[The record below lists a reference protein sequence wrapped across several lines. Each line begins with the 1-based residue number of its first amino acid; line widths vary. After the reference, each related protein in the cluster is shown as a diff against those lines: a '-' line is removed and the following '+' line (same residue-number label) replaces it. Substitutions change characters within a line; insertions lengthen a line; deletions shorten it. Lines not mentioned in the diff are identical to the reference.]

1 MKQLSSQERAGV
13 ALKSRSFFRLF
24 FQAILPLLFIAAAV
38 FGFVGLRESKPPI
51 VTRPAVERIWPI
63 NIARVVY
70 ATHRP
75 ILTRYGEVV
84 AGRKVNLR
92 ALVAGKVASVG
103 QGLREGG
110 RVSQGQLLLAID
122 PFEYELARGE
132 AKATLDE
139 NRAKL
144 AEIEARLVLED
155 SALDRS
161 REQLDI
167 ALKDL
172 VRTKTLVDRRT
183 VSAKALEDRDMAVSQ
198 RRQAIE
204 LRQNNWAIQSA
215 RLDQQKAIIS
225 RLELVLSRADRNLAD
240 TRLTAPFDAYISNV
254 TAQMGRYL
262 TRNDTVAELN
272 DVAGLEVRFSIADA
286 EFARISQSDNPVLN
300 SPVTVRWQG
309 GGVVIERSG
318 KIERVGAVISADTGG
333 VEVFARLND
342 AGADAVF
349 RPGAFVEIS
358 LPDREYSN
366 SVRLPETALYGGN
379 TVYVVT
385 DGRLSVRDVTVVGG
399 NGSDLF
405 VTGDFKVG
413 DAVMTTRLSQA
424 GDGVKVEVR

>member
-1 MKQLSSQERAGV
+1 MKQLSSQERTGV
-13 ALKSRSFFRLF
+13 ALKSRSFIRLF
-24 FQAILPLLFIAAAV
+24 FQAILPLVFIAAAV

-51 VTRPAVERIWPI
+51 TTRPAVERIWPI
-63 NIARVVY
+63 NVAQVVY
-70 ATHRP
+70 DTHRP

-92 ALVAGKVASVG
+92 ALVAGKVTSVG
-103 QGLREGG
+103 EGLREGG
-110 RVSQGQLLLAID
+110 RVFQGQTLLAID
-122 PFEYELARGE
+122 PFEYELARSE

-144 AEIEARLVLED
+144 AEIQARLVLEN

-172 VRTKTLVDRRT
+172 VRTKTLVDRRA

-240 TRLTAPFDAYISNV
+240 TSLTAPFDAYVSKV
-254 TAQMGRYL
+254 TAQEGRYL

-286 EFARISQSDNPVLN
+286 EFARISQSDNQVLN

-333 VEVFARLND
+333 VEVFARLDD
-342 AGADAVF
+342 AGVDAVF

-366 SVRLPETALYGGN
+366 SVRLPETALYGGSK
-379 TVYVVT
+379 VYVVT
-385 DGRLSVRDVTVVGG
+385 QGRLAAREVTVVGG